1 VRPTTAARNAT
12 IFGWLSPSVN
22 PEIFSI
28 LKGIFMLKFS
38 LRATM
43 LGFLFAVSFGA
54 IGSTGGQQSLIQGMG
69 ERLPAGKANLS
80 LSPRFKVY
88 VFEKA
93 GLKFVQINALNNDVL
108 AVLSLVPG
116 AASQLPI
123 GTNAQGAVA
132 QPNGMITAQAN
143 CPCSAQVVYSDANYN
158 IVVIYGANG
167 EYITSYQV
175 PRSPQGQPR

>member
-1 VRPTTAARNAT
+1 MLKLSLRTTAL
-12 IFGWLSPSVN
+12 IVCFV
-22 PEIFSI
+22 
-28 LKGIFMLKFS
+28 
-38 LRATM
+38 
-43 LGFLFAVSFGA
+43 VSFEA
-54 IGSTGGQQSLIQGMG
+54 IGSTAGQQFLIQGMG

-80 LSPRFKVY
+80 LSPLFRVY

-123 GTNAQGAVA
+123 GASAQSSTV
-132 QPNGMITAQAN
+132 QPNGMMTAQAN
-143 CPCSAQVVYSDANYN
+143 CPCSAQIVYSDANYN

-175 PRSPQGQPR
+175 PRSPQGKPQ

>member
-1 VRPTTAARNAT
+1 
-12 IFGWLSPSVN
+12 
-22 PEIFSI
+22 
-28 LKGIFMLKFS
+28 
-38 LRATM
+38 
-43 LGFLFAVSFGA
+43 
-54 IGSTGGQQSLIQGMG
+54 MG

-80 LSPRFKVY
+80 LSPKFKVY

-123 GTNAQGAVA
+123 VPNSQSAMMQS
-132 QPNGMITAQAN
+132 NGMMTAQAN

-175 PRSPQGQPR
+175 PRSPQGKPPN

>member
-1 VRPTTAARNAT
+1 
-12 IFGWLSPSVN
+12 
-22 PEIFSI
+22 
-28 LKGIFMLKFS
+28 MLKVS
-38 LRATM
+38 MRAAM
-43 LGFLFAVSFGA
+43 FALAFAVPFGA
-54 IGSTGGQQSLIQGMG
+54 IGSTTGQQSLIQGMG

-80 LSPRFKVY
+80 LSPLFKVY

-123 GTNAQGAVA
+123 GTSAQGGMA
-132 QPNGMITAQAN
+132 QSNGMLTAQAN

-158 IVVIYGANG
+158 ILVIYGANG

-175 PRSPQGQPR
+175 PRSPQGKPQ